1 MPGAAWAI
9 LVDMSA
15 PAHSI
20 GSRQSLEDIRPRLE
34 QEENIELY
42 DGVVVPRGMVSVDH
56 GSMQV
61 KLGALLDPYNRR
73 PDQPNRPG
81 GWWIMV
87 EVDVH
92 YPRNGDVYRHDL
104 MGFRR
109 DRHAQRPDTFPVEA
123 RPDWVCEILSE
134 SNARND
140 TVKKQRTLHAHGVP
154 HYWLLDPMRRT
165 LTVLRYQPEAYAVV
179 LTAELTETVRAEP
192 FEAIELS
199 LPDLADAG

>member
-1 MPGAAWAI
+1 MA
-9 LVDMSA
+9 A
-15 PAHSI
+15 PAPLTQP
-20 GSRQSLEDIRPRLE
+20 RLSLEDIRGRLE

-42 DGVVVPRGMVSVDH
+42 DGVVVQRAMVSVEH

-73 PDQPNRPG
+73 PGDPSRPG
-81 GWWIMV
+81 DWWIMV

-109 DRHAQRPDTFPVEA
+109 DTHARRPDTFPVEA

-165 LTVLRYQPEAYAVV
+165 LTVLRHQPEAYAVV
-179 LTAELTETVRAEP
+179 LTAELSETVRAEP
-192 FEAIELS
+192 FGAIELS
-199 LPDLADAG
+199 LPDLADAD